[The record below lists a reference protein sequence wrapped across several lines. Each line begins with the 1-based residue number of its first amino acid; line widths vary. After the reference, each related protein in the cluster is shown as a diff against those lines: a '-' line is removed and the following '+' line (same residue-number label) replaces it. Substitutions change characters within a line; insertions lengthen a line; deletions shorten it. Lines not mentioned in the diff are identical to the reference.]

1 MHRTMEGQSLYKPFV
16 RVGLVILAFISIRIF
31 SDGPM
36 ASDPLQALLGF
47 LDSGEPPF
55 GMLSLSMALP
65 SHSKVL
71 STNPMPSL
79 LPPMLIPQTM
89 IFLIL
94 IFPFHLA
101 TSLLRLKS

>member
-1 MHRTMEGQSLYKPFV
+1 MHRTMEGQSLYRPFV
-16 RVGLVILAFISIRIF
+16 RVGLVVLAFISIRIF
-31 SDGPM
+31 SNGPM
-36 ASDPLQALLGF
+36 ASDPLQAS
-47 LDSGEPPF
+47 SGEPPF

-101 TSLLRLKS
+101 TFLLRLKS